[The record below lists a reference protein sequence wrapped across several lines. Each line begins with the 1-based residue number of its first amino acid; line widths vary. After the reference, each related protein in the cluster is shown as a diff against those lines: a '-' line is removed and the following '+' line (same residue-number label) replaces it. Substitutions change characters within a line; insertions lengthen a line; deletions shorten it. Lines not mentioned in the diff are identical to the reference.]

1 MSQHTVVMQNTPKTK
16 QKRSR
21 SSEGETPRPDC
32 KQTKMA
38 EKVSDELRAQISLI
52 ATSVKEIKDGQ
63 DSMKRMVESKID
75 KLRSDVL
82 STIDEKIR
90 VLKSDLDLDIGRE
103 SRRIDDLMNS
113 VHTLTSRFDQFEQN
127 AQGDEIP
134 NGGVGQGAGVSRGL
148 FNVPLNPLNNNDV
161 TVIAKD
167 LPYIEGEDL
176 LMTAR
181 NLIATMG
188 EDVYSNVNVVA
199 ASRMRARYRNKP
211 GLVKISL
218 ANVEQKIL
226 VLRNKRKLRDSAEFK
241 RVYLEGAK
249 SHVERLIEI
258 NTRAILRELPQGRAY
273 RFAGNGRLLRRQN
286 QTGVDN
292 ADNAD
297 NMDAQQAY

>member
-1 MSQHTVVMQNTPKTK
+1 
-16 QKRSR
+16 
-21 SSEGETPRPDC
+21 
-32 KQTKMA
+32 
-38 EKVSDELRAQISLI
+38 
-52 ATSVKEIKDGQ
+52 
-63 DSMKRMVESKID
+63 MKRMVESKID
-75 KLRSDVL
+75 KLRSNVL

-90 VLKSDLDLDIGRE
+90 VLKLDLDLDIGRE

-113 VHTLTSRFDQFEQN
+113 VQTLTLRFDQFEQN

-181 NLIATMG
+181 NLIGTMG

-226 VLRNKRKLRDSAEFK
+226 VLRNKRKLRDSIEFK

-273 RFAGNGRLLRRQN
+273 RVAGNGRLLRRQN

>member
-1 MSQHTVVMQNTPKTK
+1 MSFQ
-16 QKRSR
+16 
-21 SSEGETPRPDC
+21 
-32 KQTKMA
+32 
-38 EKVSDELRAQISLI
+38 
-52 ATSVKEIKDGQ
+52 Q
-63 DSMKRMVESKID
+63 D
-75 KLRSDVL
+75 
-82 STIDEKIR
+82 R

-113 VHTLTSRFDQFEQN
+113 VQTLTLRFDQFEQN

-134 NGGVGQGAGVSRGL
+134 NGGVGQGAGVSRGF

-176 LMTAR
+176 LTLMTAR
-181 NLIATMG
+181 NLIATMR

-199 ASRMRARYRNKP
+199 VSRMRARYRSKP
-211 GLVKISL
+211 GLVKINL

-226 VLRNKRKLRDSAEFK
+226 VLRNKRKLRDSVEFK

-273 RFAGNGRLLRRQN
+273 RVAGNGRLLRRQN

>member
-21 SSEGETPRPDC
+21 SSEGETLRPDC

-90 VLKSDLDLDIGRE
+90 VLKSDLDHDIGRE

-113 VHTLTSRFDQFEQN
+113 VQTLTYRFDQFEQN

-148 FNVPLNPLNNNDV
+148 FNVPLNPLSNNDV

-176 LMTAR
+176 LMTA
-181 NLIATMG
+181 
-188 EDVYSNVNVVA
+188 
-199 ASRMRARYRNKP
+199 
-211 GLVKISL
+211 
-218 ANVEQKIL
+218 
-226 VLRNKRKLRDSAEFK
+226 
-241 RVYLEGAK
+241 
-249 SHVERLIEI
+249 
-258 NTRAILRELPQGRAY
+258 
-273 RFAGNGRLLRRQN
+273 
-286 QTGVDN
+286 
-292 ADNAD
+292 
-297 NMDAQQAY
+297 